1 MTDSTA
7 PENAKRAE
15 TSDASQAPN
24 GATPDPQQ
32 FEAITSQ
39 DELDRIITSRL
50 SRERAKHQRPHSHSY
65 EQQGRKPVGSSHS
78 LNG

>member
-7 PENAKRAE
+7 PENAKQAE
-15 TSDASQAPN
+15 TSAIQAPN

-50 SRERAKHQRPHSHSY
+50 SRERAKHQRPHSHS
-65 EQQGRKPVGSSHS
+65 
-78 LNG
+78 